1 MSIQPSLKCWRPS
14 YVSDLMFS
22 LIHLKF
28 PCPSSWLWEMRCA
41 ISPLPTTQRLHR
53 NLLKSCDS
61 TGTFTCTASA
71 PHFAWGE
78 GSSASEFLLA
88 GVTSSFLSKNIKR
101 VLLHLS
107 ERLIWY
113 SMSSIKIF
121 SCSISNH
128 IVAFPL
134 FPQSLP
140 HWSISLPYASSS
152 RHYADDHEQ
161 PGPSGGSGELQ
172 TRLRSTYRPIPVED
186 VCSLNDCR
194 TDGSFF
200 LAFQFPQ
207 ELVTYGG
214 NGQVFS
220 NWAQVR
226 PNSALVQNGF
236 SNHVESLNR
245 WSVCLCVCSS
255 AWWCV
260 TWVRWQRNKLWSC
273 TVVIPWV
280 CSPACHHRHVPS
292 SPTAW

>member
-41 ISPLPTTQRLHR
+41 TSPLPTTQRLHL

-71 PHFAWGE
+71 PRFAWGE

-88 GVTSSFLSKNIKR
+88 SVTSSFLSKNIKS

-113 SMSSIKIF
+113 SVSSIKIF

-140 HWSISLPYASSS
+140 YWSISLPYASSS

-161 PGPSGGSGELQ
+161 PGPSGGSGELPKK
-172 TRLRSTYRPIPVED
+172 LRSTYRPISVED
-186 VCSLNDCR
+186 VCSLNWLSYR
-194 TDGSFF
+194 RLIF
-200 LAFQFPQ
+200 LG
-207 ELVTYGG
+207 L
-214 NGQVFS
+214 S
-220 NWAQVR
+220 
-226 PNSALVQNGF
+226 
-236 SNHVESLNR
+236 
-245 WSVCLCVCSS
+245 
-255 AWWCV
+255 
-260 TWVRWQRNKLWSC
+260 
-273 TVVIPWV
+273 
-280 CSPACHHRHVPS
+280 VPS
-292 SPTAW
+292 GARHLRRERTGV